1 MPGKRTSAIK
11 QDVVE
16 TQPDFRKS
24 SERGNAFATKPIDLT
39 RSIVP
44 SRTDSS
50 SSTIEIK
57 SLFAIFSSRFVI
69 QTSGAQLRQAIA
81 HKWGSATQWYGLLV
95 RSGNGGTPQD

>member
-1 MPGKRTSAIK
+1 MSAIK
-11 QDVVE
+11 QDVLE

-57 SLFAIFSSRFVI
+57 GLFGIFASRFVI
-69 QTSGAQLRQAIA
+69 QTSGAVAASHCAQVGI
-81 HKWGSATQWYGLLV
+81 
-95 RSGNGGTPQD
+95 GTPMVWFAYTIREWGHTAGLDD